1 MFKKY
6 VWLIFAAVVHGN
18 LLAANN
24 SEEKE
29 KSIEFTVGDL
39 HRCKVRSSTDS
50 LALCYDESGYKDDIF
65 SAMSRCGT
73 VSQQECTA
81 EIAKF
86 KDQISLRSPVLQ
98 CQNLFYVGNSKFFL
112 SNAKLFGKRSD
123 TMTPIE
129 LAVAAGMHNAVTG
142 LLANGAN
149 PSFQQ
154 ALYPKLTLLHHLAYQ
169 AINNR
174 DLQISGFDKNNLE
187 IELNGQ
193 SLPWGPSYAA
203 REDNYLKIA
212 KLLIT
217 KAGSSILT
225 KKDYAGDIPAK
236 TFGEIPGKVCDYL
249 RSISPKPKVVSNQTR
264 PAQVVVEPKLVKVVE
279 DPLERNQRAV
289 AARAK
294 QYQKCSW
301 SNAYY
306 AYNKNKINNDQLL
319 DLLDAGYTIC
329 E

>member
-6 VWLIFAAVVHGN
+6 VLLIFTAVVHAN
-18 LLAANN
+18 LVAAN
-24 SEEKE
+24 SYEEKE

-39 HRCKVRSSTDS
+39 HRCKTRSSTDS

-65 SAMSRCGT
+65 SAMSRCET

-86 KDQISLRSPVLQ
+86 KDQISLRQPALQ
-98 CQNLFYVGNSKFFL
+98 YQNLFYVGNSNFFL
-112 SNAKLFGKRSD
+112 SNAKLFGKRTD
-123 TMTPIE
+123 QMLPIE
-129 LAVAAGMHNAVTG
+129 LAVAAGMHNAVAG

-174 DLQISGFDKNNLE
+174 DLQIAGFDKNNLE

-193 SLPWGPSYAA
+193 SLPWGPSYTA

-225 KKDYAGDIPAK
+225 KVDYAGDISAK
-236 TFGEIPGKVCDYL
+236 SCGEIPGKVCDYL
-249 RSISPKPKVVSNQTR
+249 RRISPKPKIISAQTKSNQIIEQK
-264 PAQVVVEPKLVKVVE
+264 PVKPIE
-279 DPLERNQRAV
+279 DPLERNKRAV

-306 AYNKNKINNDQLL
+306 AYNKNKLNNDQFL